1 MSTSTTSD
9 PLPVPA
15 LPRHHATPVQTG
27 FAGPL
32 PAVQKAEE
40 ELLAQQQ
47 QQRHLQLQREAEK
60 SMEKKQGGG
69 GGGGGGAVDLRG
81 FAAGTASGI
90 TKLVVGAS
98 RQRPSSLCC
107 SRFEKDPVTHSR
119 IWIPRRTPVRR
130 DQSPVTMHATGDLR
144 RSVGLP
150 QANRPV

>member
-40 ELLAQQQ
+40 ELLLLE
-47 QQRHLQLQREAEK
+47 QQRRSRDAAIEADK
-60 SMEKKQGGG
+60 SMEKEKQ

-90 TKLVVGAS
+90 TKLVVGKS
-98 RQRPSSLCC
+98 VPCSFQTTTTGFPDHSLLTSFRPFVRQ
-107 SRFEKDPVTHSR
+107 DT
-119 IWIPRRTPVRR
+119 
-130 DQSPVTMHATGDLR
+130 
-144 RSVGLP
+144 RST
-150 QANRPV
+150 